1 MTIVALNGHDLKIED
16 VVSVARS
23 GVKAEIAASS
33 RAEIKKVRDYIEE
46 HWITPTAPPTYGFNT
61 GVGKLKDF
69 NISVAEID
77 DFQNRIINSH
87 SACVGEPLAEDIVRA
102 AMLVRINALCQGVSG
117 IRLEV
122 LDRLLAMLNLG
133 VHPVI
138 PAQGSVGACGDLGP
152 LAHMA
157 AAMIGAPEAEAY
169 YQGIRMPARQALDQA
184 GITPNTY
191 QLKAKDALALINGT
205 TVFTGMAVLNYHD
218 AAQLIKQG
226 EIACALSLEAMRGEQ
241 AAFDP
246 RIQAVRKQKGQI
258 KTAENIRRLI
268 KNSQR
273 ATEESRKV
281 HLPHDI
287 LHPAYQPRVQD
298 LYSLRCMPQVHGACR
313 DNLNYVREILE
324 NEINAATDNPLVFW
338 SDQGQL
344 EFLSGGNF
352 HGEPVAFAMDLAAMT
367 LAEVGNISE
376 RRTFAL
382 CDSTLNYGLPP
393 MLVGE
398 PVGLN
403 CGYPVISCAAAALV
417 SENKTLC
424 FPATVDNVPTK
435 SNQEDHV
442 SMAPWA
448 CRKTKQIIDN
458 LYKIL
463 GIEYLIAARAI
474 YVTQKELGR
483 FQLGEGTQTAYDR
496 ILEAVPF
503 QMDDQF
509 MQNQSRPAIELAV
522 SGQILERVEAA
533 VGLL

>member
-1 MTIVALNGHDLKIED
+1 MKTVMLNGHDLKIED
-16 VVSVARS
+16 VVAVARS
-23 GVKAEIAASS
+23 MTKVEIAASS
-33 RAEIKKVRDYIEE
+33 RAEITKVRQYIEQ
-46 HWITPTAPPTYGFNT
+46 HWITPEAPPTYGFNT
-61 GVGKLKDF
+61 GVGKMKDF

-77 DFQNRIINSH
+77 EFQLRIINSH
-87 SACVGEPLAEDIVRA
+87 SACVGEPLAEDVVRA
-102 AMLVRINALCQGVSG
+102 AMVVRINALCQGVSG

-122 LDRLLAMLNLG
+122 LDRLTAMLNLG

-152 LAHMA
+152 LAHMT
-157 AAMIGAPEAEAY
+157 AAMIGLPDAEAFY
-169 YQGIRMPARQALDQA
+169 LGVRMPAQEALTKA
-184 GITPNTY
+184 GIAPAAF

-218 AAQLIKQG
+218 AVQLIKQG

-268 KNSQR
+268 KNTRR
-273 ATEESRKV
+273 ATEESRQV
-281 HLPHDI
+281 HLPYDV

-313 DNLNYVREILE
+313 DNLCYVGGILE

-338 SDQGQL
+338 DENGKL

-352 HGEPVAFAMDLAAMT
+352 HGEPVAFAMDLVAMS
-367 LAEVGNISE
+367 LAEAGNISE

-382 CDSTLNYGLPP
+382 CDSTLSYGLPP

-398 PVGLN
+398 PAGLN
-403 CGYPVISCAAAALV
+403 CGFPVMSCAAAALV

-463 GIEYLIAARAI
+463 GIEYLIAARAVF
-474 YVTQKELGR
+474 VTQKELGR
-483 FQLGEGTQTAYDR
+483 FQLGDGTAAAYEA
-496 ILEAVPF
+496 ISEAVPF
-503 QMDDQF
+503 QMDDAF
-509 MQNQSRPAIELAV
+509 MWNQSRPAVELAV
-522 SGQILERVEAA
+522 SGRILERVEAA
-533 VGLL
+533 VGAL

>member
-1 MTIVALNGHDLKIED
+1 MKTIVLTGHDLKIDD
-16 VVSVARS
+16 VVAAARS
-23 GVKAEIAASS
+23 GARVEIAESS
-33 RAEIKKVRDYIEE
+33 RTEITRVRAYIEE
-46 HWITPTAPPTYGFNT
+46 HWIKPEAPPTYGFNT

-77 DFQNRIINSH
+77 EFQMRIIKSH
-87 SACVGEPLAEDIVRA
+87 SACVGEPLPEDVVRA
-102 AMLVRINALCQGVSG
+102 AMLVRVNALCQGVSG

-122 LDRLLAMLNLG
+122 LDRLVSMLNLG

-157 AAMIGAPEAEAY
+157 AAMIGLPEAEAF
-169 YQGIRMPARQALDQA
+169 YQGVRRPAQEALSRA
-184 GITPNTY
+184 GLSPTSR
-191 QLKAKDALALINGT
+191 LKAKDALALINGT

-218 AAQLIKQG
+218 AAQLIKQA
-226 EIACALSLEAMRGEQ
+226 EIAGALSLEAMRGEQ

-268 KNSQR
+268 KNTGR
-273 ATEESRKV
+273 ATELAREV
-281 HLPHDI
+281 HLPYDV
-287 LHPAYQPRVQD
+287 LHPTYQPRVQD
-298 LYSLRCMPQVHGACR
+298 LYSLRCLPQVYGACR
-313 DNLNYVREILE
+313 DNLSYVGGLLE

-338 SDQGQL
+338 TDRGEL

-352 HGEPVAFAMDLAAMT
+352 HGEPVAFAMDLTAMT
-367 LAEVGNISE
+367 LAEVGNLSE

-382 CDSTLNYGLPP
+382 CDSTLSYGLPP

-398 PVGLN
+398 PAGLN
-403 CGYPVISCAAAALV
+403 CGYPVMSCAASALV

-448 CRKTKQIIDN
+448 CRKTRQIIDN

-474 YVTQKELGR
+474 FVTQKDLGQ
-483 FQLGEGTQTAYDR
+483 FNLGDGTQAAYES
-496 ILEAVPF
+496 IAAAVPF
-503 QMDDQF
+503 EMDDAF

-522 SGQILERVEAA
+522 SGRLLERVEAA
-533 VGLL
+533 VGAL